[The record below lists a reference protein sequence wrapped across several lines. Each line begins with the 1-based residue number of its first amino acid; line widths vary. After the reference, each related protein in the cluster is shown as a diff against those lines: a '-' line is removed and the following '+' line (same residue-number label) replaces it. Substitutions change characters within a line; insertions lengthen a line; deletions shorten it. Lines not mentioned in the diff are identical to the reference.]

1 MESSERRSPS
11 SQGKMA
17 GCAVLLLAVAVC
29 MLGCAGPHR
38 SPGAMQFAEPALPPP
53 PPLPPVPWREDTA
66 STLASGSAQWTDA
79 SRDRTITGRWVAP
92 AGGGRALVLVLPGLA
107 QGSQMPTALAETL
120 AHAGFAVLALGHPG
134 NDETVWQGQEARRA
148 DFQLA
153 ARRVYATSE
162 AAERVADVHFVLAAL
177 EREPPPWL
185 PQSSARL
192 GVVGIGPGAQT
203 AQWLVGERMTRDP
216 PQAPDRRIAAV
227 ALVGPY
233 VGFEGP
239 AMSQRYGSVTT
250 PLLLAY
256 GLTETDPYGLGMTGQ
271 QRRAMVNQLVNARV
285 VELRLSASTVAAL
298 QLPGMPQIPDGA
310 AGSRMPPNTSTQHE
324 PSNRSGRGPATGA
337 MGATGAPP
345 DAMTNAPPASA
356 SVVRSAQAA
365 RVALLFS
372 ISAFMEAELLGT
384 ADARDWLEG
393 PHPGPVQWSVLPAG
407 RAAAAAPTAPLSAG
421 TR

>member
-1 MESSERRSPS
+1 MPS
-11 SQGKMA
+11 
-17 GCAVLLLAVAVC
+17 
-29 MLGCAGPHR
+29 
-38 SPGAMQFAEPALPPP
+38 AEAASPP
-53 PPLPPVPWREDTA
+53 PPLPPVPWRDDTA
-66 STLASGSAQWTDA
+66 STLASGSAQWTDS

-107 QGSQMPTALAETL
+107 QGSQMPAPLAETL
-120 AHAGFAVLALGHPG
+120 AQAGFVVLALGHPG
-134 NDETVWQGQEARRA
+134 NDETIWQGQEARRA

-162 AAERVADVHFVLAAL
+162 VTDRVADVRFVLAAF

-185 PQSSARL
+185 PQPWTRL

-216 PQAPDRRIAAV
+216 LQAPDRRFAAV
-227 ALVGPY
+227 ALIGPY

-239 AMSQRYGSVTT
+239 AMSQRYGSITT

-256 GLTETDPYGLGMTGQ
+256 GLTETDPYGLGMTAQ

-298 QLPGMPQIPDGA
+298 QLPGMPQIADGA
-310 AGSRMPPNTSTQHE
+310 TGPRLPPGASVQRE
-324 PSNRSGRGPATGA
+324 PPNRSGRGPATGA
-337 MGATGAPP
+337 TSAPP
-345 DAMTNAPPASA
+345 DVVMMSAPSASA
-356 SVVRSAQAA
+356 SLSRSAQAA

-372 ISAFMEAELLGT
+372 ISAFLEAELLGT

-407 RAAAAAPTAPLSAG
+407 RAAAAAAGAPLSAG
-421 TR
+421 AR